1 MAAIVYFS
9 RAEENLING
18 THQLLTKGNTQIVA
32 EKIALK
38 VNGQIYGVETIDP
51 YPSRYPEAVAKAK
64 LEKEKSISPRIQAI
78 SSGILTESIIFL
90 GYPNWWG
97 CYPQAVESFLAT
109 TSTTKKIIYP
119 FCTHEGSSFGHSL
132 DQLRKACPEAM
143 IKTGLA
149 IRGSRV
155 SKADQTIDNW
165 LKYVYFQ

>member
-18 THQLLTKGNTQIVA
+18 THQLLTKGNIQIVA

-64 LEKEKSISPRIQAI
+64 LEKSISPRIQAI

>member
-38 VNGQIYGVETIDP
+38 VNGQIYGVETINP

-119 FCTHEGSSFGHSL
+119 FCTHEASSFGHSL
-132 DQLRKACPEAM
+132 DQLRQVCPEAM

>member
-1 MAAIVYFS
+1 MS
-9 RAEENLING
+9 RG
-18 THQLLTKGNTQIVA
+18 SSKGKTR
-32 EKIALK
+32 KRKKHIASH
-38 VNGQIYGVETIDP
+38 
-51 YPSRYPEAVAKAK
+51 PSNPIWYSHRIHHIFRLSK
-64 LEKEKSISPRIQAI
+64 LV
-78 SSGILTESIIFL
+78 
-90 GYPNWWG
+90 G